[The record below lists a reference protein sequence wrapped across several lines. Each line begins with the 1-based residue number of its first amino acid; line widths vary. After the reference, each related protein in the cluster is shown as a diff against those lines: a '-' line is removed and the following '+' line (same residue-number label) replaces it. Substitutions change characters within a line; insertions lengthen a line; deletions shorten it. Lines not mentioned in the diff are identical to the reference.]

1 MQHVHMVQRACTIEC
16 VACVIDVQR
25 QTARALSGW
34 DYKAAIAAMKAGAVA
49 AVIADDTILLPE
61 ANTAADCELHVVQ
74 EQIEEYDLA
83 LAFRRTFDEPALL
96 DSINL
101 ELLYLL
107 QNGSLEV
114 RMHKQLPY

>member
-1 MQHVHMVQRACTIEC
+1 
-16 VACVIDVQR
+16 
-25 QTARALSGW
+25 
-34 DYKAAIAAMKAGAVA
+34 MKAGAVA

-61 ANTAADCELHVVQ
+61 ANTAANCELHIVQ

-101 ELLYLL
+101 QLLYLL

-114 RMHKQLPY
+114 RTCSSCVDVDAFTAPHRNVACIEVSISRARLQPLSQSTLVCIRAHASA